1 MLLRWAQDHCF
12 PGPERKGLQVA
23 CVSRVSQLG
32 PAAGCPGKGSPVL
45 MPHLDGPLLWRAP
58 NECREAIFPPSFSV
72 FDAAF

>member
-12 PGPERKGLQVA
+12 PGPERKGLHVA
-23 CVSRVSQLG
+23 CVSCISQLG

-45 MPHLDGPLLWRAP
+45 MPHLDGPLLWSA
-58 NECREAIFPPSFSV
+58 EKLFFPPSFSV